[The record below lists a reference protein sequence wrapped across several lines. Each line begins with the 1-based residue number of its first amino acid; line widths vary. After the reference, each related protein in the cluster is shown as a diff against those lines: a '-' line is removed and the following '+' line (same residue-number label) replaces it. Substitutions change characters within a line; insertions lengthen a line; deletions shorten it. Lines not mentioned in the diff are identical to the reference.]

1 MIKSQISKFSAQG
14 GSASGGKFQNL
25 RAFTLIEMLV
35 VVVIL
40 IMLSGIVLGYGLR
53 RGDASQRL
61 DRSTQ
66 KLVSDL
72 ERIREM
78 SLNKNCG
85 EPPVIC
91 VYGVHIDKNNPTKYV
106 LFSSNSYVVL
116 TSGTIVAPEMTIL
129 DTINLESG
137 VAFSFNDGSSIL
149 TDNNNMVFLID
160 KGQSNYGELFIV
172 KFAPP
177 DIIPPDIAIK
187 KINLLNNRGEIR
199 SIMLSPYYF
208 EIR

>member
-1 MIKSQISKFSAQG
+1 MLRNSKTQG
-14 GSASGGKFQNL
+14 
-25 RAFTLIEMLV
+25 FTLIEMLV

-40 IMLSGIVLGYGLR
+40 IMISGIVLGYGLR

-66 KLVSDL
+66 KLVSDF

-85 EPPVIC
+85 DPPAVC
-91 VYGVHIDKNNPTKYV
+91 FYGIHIDKNNPAKYFI
-106 LFSSNSYVVL
+106 FSSNSFVVL
-116 TSGTIVAPEMTIL
+116 SNGTIVMPEMTIL
-129 DTINLESG
+129 DTISLESG

-149 TDNNNMVFLID
+149 TDNNNIVFLID
-160 KGQSNYGELFIV
+160 TGPLNYGELTMV
-172 KFAPP
+172 KWAPP
-177 DIIPPDIAIK
+177 DIILPGAAIK
-187 KINLLNNRGEIR
+187 KINLLNSRGETR

-208 EIR
+208 EIK